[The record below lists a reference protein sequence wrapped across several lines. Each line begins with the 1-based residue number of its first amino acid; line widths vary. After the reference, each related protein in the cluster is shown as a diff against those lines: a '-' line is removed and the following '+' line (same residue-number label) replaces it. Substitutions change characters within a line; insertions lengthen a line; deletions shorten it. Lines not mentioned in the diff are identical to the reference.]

1 MDASFKK
8 KILISIALTA
18 GLLLLA
24 ALGGLLYFNAQF
36 GVYQDVRYKFSIKY
50 PKTWRVIVHPQANV
64 AVIFLR
70 PKDTALDTIQENFNV
85 TIQPLPED
93 IFTLAPFSARIKKQ
107 VTGVFGKSI
116 NIVEDKPLQWGWRE
130 GHEIAL
136 EAPEPDHLKM
146 INAWVLFR
154 NQAYILTFLG
164 DMNKYAK
171 DGPLVNEMI
180 RSLQLQ

>member
-1 MDASFKK
+1 MNASFKK
-8 KILISIALTA
+8 KILKGIVLTA

-24 ALGGLLYFNAQF
+24 ALGWFLYFNSQF
-36 GVYQDVRYKFSIKY
+36 SVYQDDQYKFSIKY
-50 PKTWRVIVHPQANV
+50 PKTWKVLVHPHANV

-70 PKDTALDTIQENFNV
+70 PKDTALDTVQENFNV
-85 TIQPLPED
+85 TIQPLPND
-93 IFTLAPFSARIKKQ
+93 IFTLAVFTARIKKQ
-107 VTGVFGKSI
+107 MIGVFGKSI

-130 GHEIAL
+130 GHEIVL

-146 INAWVLFR
+146 VNAWVLFR